1 MHLTSRF
8 GSGMPVRDAHRFL
21 GESPRGNLA
30 CLTPV
35 GRCRYENWPGR
46 DWLVMRFQSAYGNGR
61 VPSSL
66 GSAVKSTTV
75 EEYATTAGERGD
87 SVLPRATPIA
97 SSCFLWKSSVNASTR
112 LSASTS
118 VPSPPALSR
127 KNRGGGEAALREAQG
142 KGAPIWWHCMPASH
156 SVPQTHRVPSQLR
169 PPSRADVPHV
179 ARRLGHEVEELTEA
193 DHLAALPR
201 HQKLRKVD
209 ARRLGFHGGLL
220 LRLLLGP
227 AERVG
232 LLVGGGGHEL
242 GDGDRLLGRHAV
254 QRRVGRD
261 EVLCV
266 EDAVAVDVE
275 DVELQAGE
283 RRLHADLGEARPDVE
298 DLARPIVDHLR
309 DARDQVERDLLRHE
323 LGEREQHNPGDE
335 HEHDVLRV
343 ELVEEAGGL
352 EVEGD
357 ALPAWSNAAKMATWA
372 ASSLQMQSD

>member
-127 KNRGGGEAALREAQG
+127 KKEAEAKRLREAQS
-142 KGAPIWWHCMPASH
+142 KAAPIYSAGQHPTPYPRRIVCQANCD
-156 SVPQTHRVPSQLR
+156 RRRL
-169 PPSRADVPHV
+169 ADVPHV
-179 ARRLGHEVEELTEA
+179 ARRLGHEVEELSEA

-209 ARRLGFHGGLL
+209 ALRLRSHGGLL

-357 ALPAWSNAAKMATWA
+357 ALPEWSNAAKMATWA